1 MEDNDGDS
9 DEGESRTRIVTK
21 KSKTSRDAFSTKKQ
35 GGKVKAVSNGNG
47 VVGGNSKGKG
57 KETSAEVGNVDEG
70 VTVSVTDNEEAGVK
84 MREKKEDSSESS
96 SARYNPFKLSS
107 ASSNSAELLN
117 GSAHMQPLFS
127 GSSVT
132 NTTANLATLSD
143 KPVVNTPPTEE
154 QEERTRTGMTPPPG
168 LHGKDRKRW
177 RKKMKKQLAAGQS
190 QSSKPDESDTG
201 ST

>member
-47 VVGGNSKGKG
+47 VIGGNSKGKG

-84 MREKKEDSSESS
+84 MREKKEDLSESS

-107 ASSNSAELLN
+107 TTSNSAELLN
-117 GSAHMQPLFS
+117 GSAQIQPLFS

-132 NTTANLATLSD
+132 TTNANLETLSD
-143 KPVVNTPPTEE
+143 KAVVNTPPTEE
-154 QEERTRTGMTPPPG
+154 QEERTRTGMTPPRD

-190 QSSKPDESDTG
+190 QSSKPDESDAG